1 MIEENNM
8 NKAPALWGQTTINRP
23 TPALGGTLTTTPPVI
38 AAGNLYPEF
47 AGHAKMRELFDLSR
61 THLYRL
67 STEGRI
73 RSVSLRERGKTRGR
87 RLYDVQSV
95 RDYFAANMETEVVND

>member
-1 MIEENNM
+1 M
-8 NKAPALWGQTTINRP
+8 TRNRTNCP
-23 TPALGGTLTTTPPVI
+23 TPVMGGSLTTTPPAI
-38 AAGNLYPEF
+38 AEGNLDPEF

-67 STEGRI
+67 SSEGKI

-95 RDYFAANMETEVVND
+95 RDFLAANIEVEVAHD

>member
-1 MIEENNM
+1 
-8 NKAPALWGQTTINRP
+8 
-23 TPALGGTLTTTPPVI
+23 VI
-38 AAGNLYPEF
+38 AEGNLYPEF

-67 STEGRI
+67 SSEGKI

-95 RDYFAANMETEVVND
+95 RDFLAANIEVEVAND